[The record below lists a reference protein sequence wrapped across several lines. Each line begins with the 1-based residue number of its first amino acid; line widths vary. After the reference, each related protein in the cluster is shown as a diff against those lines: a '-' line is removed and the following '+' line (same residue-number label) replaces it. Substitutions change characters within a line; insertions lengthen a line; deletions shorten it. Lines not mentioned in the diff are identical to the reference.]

1 MLAIRGPFAA
11 IGGTLFASVLFLGL
25 SRLVSVPFEA
35 PPFEEGREINFTPQ
49 RVDTPPESRRDEKI
63 TRDPPTLK
71 PDGPRLIV
79 DDFGGGTNITSV
91 KLIRPELD
99 ASRRG
104 HGLSLSGVDGDVVPR
119 VRVNPD
125 YPPQAI
131 ARNLEGWVQVRFTVT
146 AIGTVRDAAI
156 VASEPGTVFDDAALA
171 AIARW
176 RYNPRV
182 ENGEAV
188 ERVGLQTIIRFE
200 LEN

>member
-1 MLAIRGPFAA
+1 MLALRGPFSALGGALVAGA
-11 IGGTLFASVLFLGL
+11 IFLGL
-25 SRLVSVPFEA
+25 SRLVSVPFDV
-35 PPFEEGREINFTPQ
+35 PPLEDSYDINFTPQ
-49 RVDTPPESRRDEKI
+49 IVETSPITKREPKVEREPPVLQPEATRIGTGERDSGVTPVRFERPTIDTQ
-63 TRDPPTLK
+63 
-71 PDGPRLIV
+71 
-79 DDFGGGTNITSV
+79 
-91 KLIRPELD
+91 
-99 ASRRG
+99 RRG
-104 HGLSLSGVDGDVVPR
+104 PGVGVAGIDTDVIPR

-131 ARNLEGWVQVRFTVT
+131 TRNIEGWVQVRFTVS
-146 AIGTVRDAAI
+146 AIGTVRDAVV
-156 VASEPGTVFDDAALA
+156 VASEPGTTFDDAALK